1 MLYADLSI
9 CMGKTTPWV
18 LRCRSYEWLRTK
30 IDELTYFFTSEEIK
44 YMNPQ
49 IFSSSDKF
57 TPRLWFQ
64 WSWLHI
70 AWHIIAFN
78 KTKAIEKKNICWKR
92 IDQLK
97 LLRKMMT
104 SRTYWFAS
112 QNFTLEPSAV
122 VMNLPSWLTS
132 ALVTD
137 ALVSRVWTIFPV
149 LTSHNLHR
157 AIQIN

>member
-57 TPRLWFQ
+57 TPRLWFK

-70 AWHIIAFN
+70 AGHIIAFN
-78 KTKAIEKKNICWKR
+78 KTKAVEKKNLLEKDRSIKVVKKNDDLKNLLICVPKFYTWA
-92 IDQLK
+92 ISCSDEPAILAYFC
-97 LLRKMMT
+97 T
-104 SRTYWFAS
+104 SDRCLGFKS
-112 QNFTLEPSAV
+112 LDNFS
-122 VMNLPSWLTS
+122 S
-132 ALVTD
+132 
-137 ALVSRVWTIFPV
+137 
-149 LTSHNLHR
+149 SH
-157 AIQIN
+157 IP